1 MPSIRRPRVTPRLSE
16 ERQRQALVSS
26 RLAHLTE
33 QFAAGRDAADAAD
46 AADTADTADTAG
58 TELPAAAGEE
68 WWREHTR
75 VTQARV
81 PLHAV
86 PDVPEPAPEPAPA
99 APTLPGRDRV
109 GAEVPTPRATGPGP
123 APVRVREP
131 GRHAARRRISA
142 AALVP
147 EPLRGRV
154 RISPAGLGVVALLV
168 AVALSITAWQV
179 IRDDPEP
186 PMPVTGPSVEQPPVV
201 AAPQSEMASVAPSST
216 SPDATGPSGT
226 TVTVDVAGKVRRP
239 GIVVLA
245 SGARVVDALEKAGG
259 ARPSVDLSSLNLARV
274 LVDGEQIVV
283 GIGASPDP
291 ASPLPGSSGTTGAP
305 GSTAPVALV
314 DLNLAD
320 QALLETLPD
329 VGPVTAA
336 AIIAWREEHG
346 GFTAV
351 TELLEVSGIGEATLA
366 TLTPLVTV

>member
-26 RLAHLTE
+26 RLAHLAE
-33 QFAAGRDAADAAD
+33 QFAAGRDAADA
-46 AADTADTADTAG
+46 ADTAG

-75 VTQARV
+75 VAQARA

-99 APTLPGRDRV
+99 APTLPGRDRL
-109 GAEVPTPRATGPGP
+109 GAEVPMPRAPAP

-147 EPLRGRV
+147 ETLRGRV

-179 IRDDPEP
+179 IRDDPDP
-186 PMPVTGPSVEQPPVV
+186 PVPVTGPSGEQPPVV
-201 AAPQSEMASVAPSST
+201 AAPQSEMASAAPSST
-216 SPDATGPSGT
+216 SPDATGPSGK

-291 ASPLPGSSGTTGAP
+291 ASPLPGSSSTTGAP
-305 GSTAPVALV
+305 GSTAPAALV